1 MNSEDVS
8 FLKTMAKVFYCAF
21 KGDTWLEDIARC
33 TYGSERVNSAYKANK
48 ARYERSKRVRN
59 RSKKCIEDGKAIFLT
74 LTFNDKVLANTS
86 VETRRR
92 YVSRFLKSQTTL
104 YIANIDFGKK
114 KGREHYH
121 AIVVAQKVDLS
132 SWRRFGNINCRRIRT
147 SDKDLFRT
155 SKYLTKLTSHAIKET
170 TGHKYR
176 ILYSRKK

>member
-8 FLKTMAKVFYCAF
+8 FLKTMSRVSFCAF
-21 KGDTWLEDIARC
+21 KGDRWLEDIAMYI
-33 TYGSERVNSAYKANK
+33 YGSERVLNAYKVNK
-48 ARYERSKRVRN
+48 ARFKRAQRVRQ

-92 YVSRFLKSQTTL
+92 YVSRFLKAQTTL

-121 AIVVAQKVDLS
+121 AIVVAQTVDLS
-132 SWRRFGNINCRRIRT
+132 SWRCFGNINSRRIRT